1 MEHVVDQGPDANATQ
16 LLTQYS
22 SGMLHAADKLT
33 PIVYEQLR
41 AMASGFLSSE
51 HAGHTLQPT
60 ALVHEAYVKLIDQ
73 RTVDESNRAAF
84 MGLASTI
91 MRRILVD
98 HARAKKRMKRG
109 GSSRRVELRESQISG
124 TSIKDDLSIDIE
136 RMDQALVKLADL
148 DPRKARLIELRF
160 FGGLDETE
168 SANLIGISRAT
179 ASREWRMARSWLV
192 RELTQMAK
200 SEGEV
205 GRE

>member
-1 MEHVVDQGPDANATQ
+1 MENCPDANATQ

-22 SGMLHAADKLT
+22 AGEDHAADKLT
-33 PIVYEQLR
+33 PLVYEQLR
-41 AMASGFLSSE
+41 AMASGFLSAE
-51 HAGHTLQPT
+51 RAGHTLQPT

-73 RTVDESNRAAF
+73 RSVDETNRAAF

-98 HARAKKRMKRG
+98 HARAKKRVKRG
-109 GSSRRVELRESQISG
+109 GENRRVELRESQISG
-124 TSIKDDLSIDIE
+124 TPDKDDLSIDIE
-136 RMDQALVKLADL
+136 RMDKALAKLTDL

-160 FGGLDETE
+160 FGGLDEND

-179 ASREWRMARSWLV
+179 ASREWRMARSWLM
-192 RELTQMAK
+192 RELSQMAK
-200 SEGEV
+200 TEGES